1 MEIPS
6 LPDPSAWSALHGG
19 AVVVELPSVGSLRI
33 VGADRIA
40 FLHGQLAN
48 DVRSL
53 PVLGALRTLQL
64 NAKGHALAQMTLHR
78 RENDVHLAVEDDAA
92 DEVARRLRDHVV
104 FDEVT
109 VEDLGDVLRTVTV
122 QGPAARSVTERAFG
136 QAPPPGAFASVAFGD
151 ASLLLSG
158 SRRSVRGGVDVHVLA
173 RQADEAWRRLV
184 DAGAVSGDVASL
196 EASRV
201 EAGVPRAGREA
212 GAGVLPQEAGL
223 DDAISTRKGCYLGQ
237 ETMARIEARAQ
248 VRRGLVRLALG
259 ERVPGDP
266 AQGDAVQGDPAQAAE
281 ASAVESGAE
290 TVAAT
295 DDVRADGRVVG
306 RLGTLAR
313 HPRLGLVALAVVRSG
328 LEPDATL
335 VAAGRPAAILR
346 P

>member
-19 AVVVELPSVGSLRI
+19 AVVVRLPSVGSLRI

-53 PVLGALRTLQL
+53 PVMGALRTLQL

-109 VEDLGDVLRTVTV
+109 VEDLGGVLRTVTV

-158 SRRSVRGGVDVHVLA
+158 SRRSVPGGVDVHLLA
-173 RQADEAWRRLV
+173 RQVDEAWRRLV
-184 DAGAVSGDVASL
+184 DAGAVPGDVASL

-201 EAGVPRAGREA
+201 EAGVPRAAREA
-212 GAGVLPQEAGL
+212 GSGVLPQEAGL

-248 VRRGLVRLALG
+248 VRRGLVRLALS
-259 ERVPGDP
+259 EPVPS
-266 AQGDAVQGDPAQAAE
+266 DAVRAAE
-281 ASAVESGAE
+281 ASAVERAVE
-290 TVAAT
+290 ADPAT
-295 DDVRADGRVVG
+295 DDVRVDGRVVG

>member
-6 LPDPSAWSALHGG
+6 LPDPSAWRALHGG

-53 PVLGALRTLQL
+53 PVMGALRTLQL
-64 NAKGHALAQMTLHR
+64 NAKGHALDQMTLHR

-109 VEDLGDVLRTVTV
+109 VEDVGDVLRTVTV

-136 QAPPPGAFASVAFGD
+136 QAPPPGAFVSVAFGD

-158 SRRSVRGGVDVHVLA
+158 SRRSVPGGVDVHLLA
-173 RQADEAWRRLV
+173 RQVDEAWRRLV
-184 DAGAVSGDVASL
+184 DAGAVPGDVASL

-201 EAGVPRAGREA
+201 EAGVPRAAREA
-212 GAGVLPQEAGL
+212 GTGGLPQEGGL

-248 VRRGLVRLALG
+248 VRRGLVRLALS
-259 ERVPGDP
+259 EPVPS
-266 AQGDAVQGDPAQAAE
+266 DAVRAAE
-281 ASAVESGAE
+281 ASAVERAVE
-290 TVAAT
+290 ADPAT
-295 DDVRADGRVVG
+295 DDVRVDGRVVG